1 MVFNRSYNHK
11 DVLTRASMTIQII
24 EDVALYKAQLFSSN
38 GNIFSSTDKS
48 SELYV
53 RVYKGLDDVTVK
65 FSDIVWKRF
74 TANSENIEEDLAWGE
89 QHAGKSDI
97 IITKDDIKEK
107 ANIQVE
113 IYSLINGERT
123 LVAADFISF
132 IDINDMQGSDTPP
145 NNPKHGDLWLDTSVT
160 PPRLMMWD
168 SGLGMWI
175 EVAIAGK
182 DRRNLIRHS
191 NFYKKNFD
199 YWTNVNNATLEIE
212 SMSGKKWA
220 RIKSNAIKNDY
231 CGISQIVNANAKG
244 QYSFQ
249 ILSEIYIQSEYPNGD
264 LLIAFYSINSSN
276 IKTLIKEET
285 FDIKTEAKVFTSTFS
300 SLADTSKIEVIISG
314 QEDTTFD
321 FVVTNI
327 KLENHPIPTEWELA
341 IEDMQDALDQKVGNT
356 AEEVFDSLTDGG
368 KMQGIYVDIDE
379 HGQKNYYVSGRYID
393 AYNLVVRRKKDNVET
408 LKIDEE
414 GNVSLKVNTLQIVAA
429 NTGEFENAATEND
442 IAWKLEIISSNGN
455 IFKNN
460 IVDTVLSARVYKG
473 RKDMTDELP
482 ASSFRWTR
490 TSMNP
495 TRDARWNNADG
506 IGVKSITITREDI
519 NQRATFTCEVDN

>member
-1 MVFNRSYNHK
+1 
-11 DVLTRASMTIQII
+11 MTIQII

-38 GNIFSSTDKS
+38 GNIFSSSDKS
-48 SELYV
+48 SEVYV
-53 RVYKGLDDVTVK
+53 RVYKGLDDITAK

-74 TANSENIEEDLAWGE
+74 TANSENIEEDLIWGD
-89 QHAGKSDI
+89 QHAGKTDI

-113 IYSLINGERT
+113 IYSIVNGERV
-123 LVAADFISF
+123 LVAADFITF
-132 IDINDMQGSDTPP
+132 IDINDMQGSNTPP
-145 NNPKHGDLWLDTSVT
+145 ENPKHGDLWLDTSVT

-168 SGLGMWI
+168 SNLGMWI

-191 NFYKKNFD
+191 NFYRKNFD
-199 YWTNVNNATLEIE
+199 YWTNVNDATLEIE
-212 SMSGKKWA
+212 SMSSKKWA

-231 CGISQIVNANAKG
+231 CGISQTVNANAKG

-249 ILSEIYIQSEYPNGD
+249 MLSEIYIQSAHPNGD
-264 LLIAFYSINSSN
+264 VLVAFYSINKSN
-276 IKTLIKEET
+276 TKTLIKEET
-285 FDIKTEAKVFTSTFS
+285 FDIKTEAQVFTSTFS
-300 SLADTSKIEVIISG
+300 TLVDTSKIEVIISG
-314 QEDTTFD
+314 QENATFD

-356 AEEVFDSLTDGG
+356 AEEVFESLTDGG
-368 KMQGIYVDIDE
+368 RMQGIYIDIDE

-393 AYNLVVRRKKDNVET
+393 AYNLSVRRKSDNVQT
-408 LKIDEE
+408 FKIDEE
-414 GNVSLKVNTLQIVAA
+414 GNVSLKVSTLQIVGDSG
-429 NTGEFENAATEND
+429 NFENAATEND

-473 RKDMTDELP
+473 KKDVTDELP
-482 ASSFRWTR
+482 ASSFRWKR
-490 TSMNP
+490 TSLNS
-495 TRDARWNNADG
+495 TRDAKWNDADG

-519 NQRATFTCEVDN
+519 NQRATFTCEIDN

>member
-1 MVFNRSYNHK
+1 
-11 DVLTRASMTIQII
+11 MTIQII

-38 GNIFSSTDKS
+38 GNIFSSSDKS
-48 SELYV
+48 SEVYV
-53 RVYKGLDDVTVK
+53 RVYKGLDDITAK

-74 TANSENIEEDLAWGE
+74 TANSENIEEDLIWGD
-89 QHAGKSDI
+89 QHAGKTDI

-113 IYSLINGERT
+113 IYSIVNGERV
-123 LVAADFISF
+123 LVAADFITF
-132 IDINDMQGSDTPP
+132 IDINDMQGSNTPP
-145 NNPKHGDLWLDTSVT
+145 ENPKHGDLWLDTSVT

-168 SGLGMWI
+168 SNLGMWI

-191 NFYKKNFD
+191 NFYRKNFD

-212 SMSGKKWA
+212 SMSSKKWA
-220 RIKSNAIKNDY
+220 RIKSNTIKNDY
-231 CGISQIVNANAKG
+231 CGISQTVNANAKG

-249 ILSEIYIQSEYPNGD
+249 MLSEIYIQSAHPNGD
-264 LLIAFYSINSSN
+264 VLVAFYSINKSN
-276 IKTLIKEET
+276 TKTLIKEET

-300 SLADTSKIEVIISG
+300 TLVDTSKIEVIISG
-314 QEDTTFD
+314 QENATFD

-356 AEEVFDSLTDGG
+356 PEEVFESLTDGG
-368 KMQGIYVDIDE
+368 RMQGIYIDIDE

-393 AYNLVVRRKKDNVET
+393 AYNLSVRRKSDNVQT
-408 LKIDEE
+408 FKIDEE
-414 GNVSLKVNTLQIVAA
+414 GNVLLRVNTLQIVGDSG
-429 NTGEFENAATEND
+429 NFENAATEND

-473 RKDMTDELP
+473 KKDVTDELP
-482 ASSFRWTR
+482 ASSFRWKR
-490 TSMNP
+490 TSLNS
-495 TRDARWNNADG
+495 TRDAKWNDADG

-519 NQRATFTCEVDN
+519 NQRATFTCEIDN

>member
-1 MVFNRSYNHK
+1 
-11 DVLTRASMTIQII
+11 MTIQII
-24 EDVALYKAQLFSSN
+24 EDVAIYKAQLFSSN
-38 GNIFSSTDKS
+38 GNIFSSSDKS
-48 SELYV
+48 SEVYV
-53 RVYKGLDDVTVK
+53 RVYKGLDDITAK

-74 TANSENIEEDLAWGE
+74 TANSENIEEDLIWGD
-89 QHAGKSDI
+89 QHAGKTDI

-113 IYSLINGERT
+113 IYSIVNGERV
-123 LVAADFISF
+123 LVAADFITF
-132 IDINDMQGSDTPP
+132 IDINDMQGSNTPP
-145 NNPKHGDLWLDTSVT
+145 ENPKHGDLWLDTSVT

-168 SGLGMWI
+168 SNLGMWI

-191 NFYKKNFD
+191 NFYRKNFD

-212 SMSGKKWA
+212 SMSSKKWA

-231 CGISQIVNANAKG
+231 CGISQTVNANAKG

-249 ILSEIYIQSEYPNGD
+249 MLSEIYIQSAHPNGD
-264 LLIAFYSINSSN
+264 VLVAFYSINSSD

-300 SLADTSKIEVIISG
+300 TLVDTSKIEVIISG
-314 QEDTTFD
+314 QENATFD

-356 AEEVFDSLTDGG
+356 PEEVFDSLTDGG
-368 KMQGIYVDIDE
+368 KMQGIYIDIDE

-393 AYNLVVRRKKDNVET
+393 AYNLSVRRKSDNVQT
-408 LKIDEE
+408 FKIDEE
-414 GNVSLKVNTLQIVAA
+414 GNVLLRVNTLQIVGD
-429 NTGEFENAATEND
+429 TGQFEDAATEND

-460 IVDTVLSARVYKG
+460 IIDTVLSARVYKG
-473 RKDMTDELP
+473 KKDVTDELP
-482 ASSFRWTR
+482 ASSFRWKR
-490 TSMNP
+490 TSINSI
-495 TRDARWNNADG
+495 RDAKCNDADG
-506 IGVKSITITREDI
+506 IGVKSITITREDV

>member
-1 MVFNRSYNHK
+1 
-11 DVLTRASMTIQII
+11 MTIQII
-24 EDVALYKAQLFSSN
+24 EDVAIYKAQLFSSN
-38 GNIFSSTDKS
+38 GNIFSSSDKS
-48 SELYV
+48 SEVYV
-53 RVYKGLDDVTVK
+53 RVYKGLDDITAK

-74 TANSENIEEDLAWGE
+74 TANSENIEEDLIWGD
-89 QHAGKSDI
+89 QHAGKTDI

-113 IYSLINGERT
+113 IYSIVNGERV
-123 LVAADFISF
+123 LVAADFITF
-132 IDINDMQGSDTPP
+132 IDINDMQGSNTPP
-145 NNPKHGDLWLDTSVT
+145 ENPKHGDLWLDTSVT

-168 SGLGMWI
+168 SNLGMWI

-191 NFYKKNFD
+191 NFYRKNFD

-212 SMSGKKWA
+212 SMSSKKWA

-231 CGISQIVNANAKG
+231 CGISQTVNANAKG

-249 ILSEIYIQSEYPNGD
+249 MLSEIYIQSAHPNGD
-264 LLIAFYSINSSN
+264 VLVAFYSINSSD

-300 SLADTSKIEVIISG
+300 TLVDTSKIEVIISG
-314 QEDTTFD
+314 QENATFD

-356 AEEVFDSLTDGG
+356 PEEVFDSLTDGG
-368 KMQGIYVDIDE
+368 KMQGIYIDIDE

-393 AYNLVVRRKKDNVET
+393 AYNLSVRRKSDNVQT
-408 LKIDEE
+408 FKIDEE
-414 GNVSLKVNTLQIVAA
+414 GNVLLRVNTLQIVGD
-429 NTGEFENAATEND
+429 TGQFEDAATEND

-460 IVDTVLSARVYKG
+460 IIDTVLSARVYKG
-473 RKDMTDELP
+473 KKDVTDELP
-482 ASSFRWTR
+482 ASSFRWKR
-490 TSMNP
+490 TSTNSI
-495 TRDARWNNADG
+495 RDAKWNDADG
-506 IGVKSITITREDI
+506 IGVKSITITREDV

>member
-1 MVFNRSYNHK
+1 
-11 DVLTRASMTIQII
+11 MTIQII

-38 GNIFSSTDKS
+38 GNIFSSSDKS
-48 SELYV
+48 SEVYV
-53 RVYKGLDDVTVK
+53 RVYKGLDDITAK

-74 TANSENIEEDLAWGE
+74 TANSENIEEDLIWGD
-89 QHAGKSDI
+89 QHAGKTDI

-113 IYSLINGERT
+113 IYSIVNGERV
-123 LVAADFISF
+123 LVAADFITF
-132 IDINDMQGSDTPP
+132 IDINDMQGSNTPP
-145 NNPKHGDLWLDTSVT
+145 ENPKHGDLWLDTSVT

-168 SGLGMWI
+168 SNLGMWI

-191 NFYKKNFD
+191 NFYRKNFD

-212 SMSGKKWA
+212 SMSSKKWA

-231 CGISQIVNANAKG
+231 CGISQTVNANAKG

-249 ILSEIYIQSEYPNGD
+249 MLSEIYIQSAHPNGD
-264 LLIAFYSINSSN
+264 VLVAFYSINSSD

-300 SLADTSKIEVIISG
+300 TLVDTSKIEVIISG
-314 QEDTTFD
+314 QENATFD

-327 KLENHPIPTEWELA
+327 KLENHPIPTELELA

-356 AEEVFDSLTDGG
+356 AEEVFESLTDGG
-368 KMQGIYVDIDE
+368 RMQGIYIDIDE

-393 AYNLVVRRKKDNVET
+393 AYNLSVRRKSDNVQT
-408 LKIDEE
+408 FKIDEE
-414 GNVSLKVNTLQIVAA
+414 GNVLLRVNTLQIVGDSG
-429 NTGEFENAATEND
+429 NFENAATEND

-473 RKDMTDELP
+473 KKDVTDELP
-482 ASSFRWTR
+482 ASSFRWKR
-490 TSMNP
+490 TSLNS
-495 TRDARWNNADG
+495 TRDAKWNDADG

-519 NQRATFTCEVDN
+519 NQRATFTCEIDN

>member
-1 MVFNRSYNHK
+1 
-11 DVLTRASMTIQII
+11 MTIQII
-24 EDVALYKAQLFSSN
+24 EDVAIYKAQLFSSN
-38 GNIFSSTDKS
+38 GNIFSSSDKS
-48 SELYV
+48 SEVYV
-53 RVYKGLDDVTVK
+53 RVYKGLDDITAK

-74 TANSENIEEDLAWGE
+74 TANSENIEEDLIWGD
-89 QHAGKSDI
+89 QHAGKTDI

-113 IYSLINGERT
+113 IYSIVNGERV
-123 LVAADFISF
+123 LVAADFITF
-132 IDINDMQGSDTPP
+132 IDINDMQGSNTPP
-145 NNPKHGDLWLDTSVT
+145 ENPKHGDLWLDTSVT

-168 SGLGMWI
+168 SNLGMWI

-191 NFYKKNFD
+191 NFYRKNFD
-199 YWTNVNNATLEIE
+199 YWTNVNDATLEIE
-212 SMSGKKWA
+212 SMSSKKWA

-231 CGISQIVNANAKG
+231 CGISQTVNANAKG

-249 ILSEIYIQSEYPNGD
+249 MLSEIYIQSAHPNGD
-264 LLIAFYSINSSN
+264 VLVAFYSINSSDT
-276 IKTLIKEET
+276 KTLIKEET

-300 SLADTSKIEVIISG
+300 TLVDTSKIEVIISG
-314 QEDTTFD
+314 QENATFD
-321 FVVTNI
+321 FIVTNI

-356 AEEVFDSLTDGG
+356 AEEVFESLTDGG
-368 KMQGIYVDIDE
+368 RMQGIYIDIDE

-393 AYNLVVRRKKDNVET
+393 AYNLSVRRKSDNVQT
-408 LKIDEE
+408 FKIDEE
-414 GNVSLKVNTLQIVAA
+414 GNVLLRVNTLQIVGD
-429 NTGEFENAATEND
+429 TGQFEDAATEND

-473 RKDMTDELP
+473 KKDVTDELP
-482 ASSFRWTR
+482 ASSFRWKR
-490 TSMNP
+490 TSLNS
-495 TRDARWNNADG
+495 TRDAKWNDADG

-519 NQRATFTCEVDN
+519 NQRATFTCEIDN

>member
-1 MVFNRSYNHK
+1 
-11 DVLTRASMTIQII
+11 MTIQII

-38 GNIFSSTDKS
+38 GNIFSSSDKS
-48 SELYV
+48 SEVYV
-53 RVYKGLDDVTVK
+53 RVYKGLDDITAK

-74 TANSENIEEDLAWGE
+74 TANSENIEEDLIWGD
-89 QHAGKSDI
+89 QHAGKTDI
-97 IITKDDIKEK
+97 IITKDDIREK

-113 IYSLINGERT
+113 IYSIVNGERV
-123 LVAADFISF
+123 LVAADFITF
-132 IDINDMQGSDTPP
+132 IDINDMQGSNTPP
-145 NNPKHGDLWLDTSVT
+145 ENPKHGDLWLDTSVT

-168 SGLGMWI
+168 SNLGMWI

-191 NFYKKNFD
+191 NFYRKNFD
-199 YWTNVNNATLEIE
+199 YWTNVNDAALEIE
-212 SMSGKKWA
+212 SMSSKKWA

-231 CGISQIVNANAKG
+231 CGISQTVNANAKG

-249 ILSEIYIQSEYPNGD
+249 MLSEIYIQSAHPNGD
-264 LLIAFYSINSSN
+264 VLVAFYSINSSD

-300 SLADTSKIEVIISG
+300 TLVDTSKIEVIISG
-314 QEDTTFD
+314 QENATFD

-356 AEEVFDSLTDGG
+356 PEEVFESLTDGG
-368 KMQGIYVDIDE
+368 RMQGIYIDIDE
-379 HGQKNYYVSGRYID
+379 HGQKNYYISGRYID
-393 AYNLVVRRKKDNVET
+393 AYNLSVRRKSDNVQT
-408 LKIDEE
+408 FKIDEE
-414 GNVSLKVNTLQIVAA
+414 GNVSLKVSTLQIVGD
-429 NTGEFENAATEND
+429 TGQFEDAATEND

-460 IVDTVLSARVYKG
+460 IIDTVLSARVYKG
-473 RKDMTDELP
+473 KKDVTDELP
-482 ASSFRWTR
+482 ASSFRWKR
-490 TSMNP
+490 TSTNSI
-495 TRDARWNNADG
+495 RDAKWNDADG
-506 IGVKSITITREDI
+506 IGVKSITITREDV

>member
-1 MVFNRSYNHK
+1 
-11 DVLTRASMTIQII
+11 MTIQII

-38 GNIFSSTDKS
+38 GNIFSSSDKS
-48 SELYV
+48 SEVYV
-53 RVYKGLDDVTVK
+53 RVYKGLDDITAK

-74 TANSENIEEDLAWGE
+74 TANSENIEEDLIWGD
-89 QHAGKSDI
+89 QHAGKTDI

-113 IYSLINGERT
+113 IYSIVNGERV
-123 LVAADFISF
+123 LVAADFITF
-132 IDINDMQGSDTPP
+132 IDINDMQGSNTPP
-145 NNPKHGDLWLDTSVT
+145 ENPKHGDLWLDTSVT

-168 SGLGMWI
+168 SNLGMWI

-191 NFYKKNFD
+191 NFYRKNFD

-212 SMSGKKWA
+212 SMSSKKWA

-231 CGISQIVNANAKG
+231 CGISQTVNANAKG

-249 ILSEIYIQSEYPNGD
+249 MLSEIYIQSAHPNGD
-264 LLIAFYSINSSN
+264 VLVAFYSINKSN
-276 IKTLIKEET
+276 TKTLIKEET

-300 SLADTSKIEVIISG
+300 TLVDTSKIEVIISG
-314 QEDTTFD
+314 QENATFD

-356 AEEVFDSLTDGG
+356 PEEVFESLTDGG
-368 KMQGIYVDIDE
+368 RMQGIYIDIDE

-393 AYNLVVRRKKDNVET
+393 AYNLSVRRKSDNVQT
-408 LKIDEE
+408 FKIDEE
-414 GNVSLKVNTLQIVAA
+414 GNVLLRVNTLQIVGDSG
-429 NTGEFENAATEND
+429 NFENAATEND

-473 RKDMTDELP
+473 KKDVTDELP
-482 ASSFRWTR
+482 ASSFRWKR
-490 TSMNP
+490 TSLNS
-495 TRDARWNNADG
+495 TRDAKWNDADG

-519 NQRATFTCEVDN
+519 NQRATFTCEIDN

>member
-1 MVFNRSYNHK
+1 
-11 DVLTRASMTIQII
+11 MTIQII

-38 GNIFSSTDKS
+38 GNIFSSSDKS
-48 SELYV
+48 SEVYV
-53 RVYKGLDDVTVK
+53 RVYKGLDDITAK

-74 TANSENIEEDLAWGE
+74 TANSENIEEDLIWGD
-89 QHAGKSDI
+89 QHAGKTDI

-113 IYSLINGERT
+113 IYSIVNGERV
-123 LVAADFISF
+123 LVAADFITF
-132 IDINDMQGSDTPP
+132 IDINDMQGSNTPP
-145 NNPKHGDLWLDTSVT
+145 ENPKHGDLWLDTSVT

-168 SGLGMWI
+168 SNLGMWI

-191 NFYKKNFD
+191 NFYRKNFD
-199 YWTNVNNATLEIE
+199 YWTNVNDATLEIE
-212 SMSGKKWA
+212 SMSSKKWA

-231 CGISQIVNANAKG
+231 CGISQTVNANAKG

-249 ILSEIYIQSEYPNGD
+249 MLSEIYIQSAHPNGD
-264 LLIAFYSINSSN
+264 VLVAFYSINSSD

-300 SLADTSKIEVIISG
+300 TLVDTSKIEVIISG
-314 QEDTTFD
+314 QENATFD

-356 AEEVFDSLTDGG
+356 PEEVFESLTDGG
-368 KMQGIYVDIDE
+368 RMQGIYIDIDE

-393 AYNLVVRRKKDNVET
+393 AYNLSVRRKSDNVQT
-408 LKIDEE
+408 FKIDEE
-414 GNVSLKVNTLQIVAA
+414 GNVLLRVNTLQIVGD
-429 NTGEFENAATEND
+429 TGQFEDAATEND

-473 RKDMTDELP
+473 KKDVTDELP
-482 ASSFRWTR
+482 ASSFRWKR
-490 TSMNP
+490 TSLNS
-495 TRDARWNNADG
+495 TRDAKWNDADG

-519 NQRATFTCEVDN
+519 NQRATFTCEIDN

>member
-1 MVFNRSYNHK
+1 
-11 DVLTRASMTIQII
+11 MTIQII
-24 EDVALYKAQLFSSN
+24 EDVAIYKAQLFSSN
-38 GNIFSSTDKS
+38 GNIFSSSDKS
-48 SELYV
+48 SEVYV
-53 RVYKGLDDVTVK
+53 RVYKGLDDITAK

-74 TANSENIEEDLAWGE
+74 TANSENIEEDLIWGD
-89 QHAGKSDI
+89 QHAGKTDI

-113 IYSLINGERT
+113 IYSIVNGERV
-123 LVAADFISF
+123 LVAADFITF
-132 IDINDMQGSDTPP
+132 IDINDMQGSNTPP
-145 NNPKHGDLWLDTSVT
+145 ENPKHGDLWLDTSVT

-168 SGLGMWI
+168 SNLGMWI

-191 NFYKKNFD
+191 NFYRKNFD
-199 YWTNVNNATLEIE
+199 YWTNVNDAILEIE
-212 SMSGKKWA
+212 SMSSKKWA

-231 CGISQIVNANAKG
+231 CGISQTVNANAKG

-249 ILSEIYIQSEYPNGD
+249 MLSEIYIQSAHPNGD
-264 LLIAFYSINSSN
+264 VLVAFYSINSSD

-300 SLADTSKIEVIISG
+300 TLVDTSKIEVIISG
-314 QEDTTFD
+314 QENATFD

-356 AEEVFDSLTDGG
+356 AEEVFESLTDGG
-368 KMQGIYVDIDE
+368 RMQGIYIDIDE

-393 AYNLVVRRKKDNVET
+393 AYNLSVRRKSDNVQT
-408 LKIDEE
+408 FKIDEE
-414 GNVSLKVNTLQIVAA
+414 GNVSLRVNTLQIVGD
-429 NTGEFENAATEND
+429 TGQFEDAATEND

-460 IVDTVLSARVYKG
+460 IIDTVLSARVYKG
-473 RKDMTDELP
+473 KKDVTDELP
-482 ASSFRWTR
+482 ASSFRWKR
-490 TSMNP
+490 TSTNSI
-495 TRDARWNNADG
+495 RDAKWNDADG
-506 IGVKSITITREDI
+506 IGVKSITITREDV
-519 NQRATFTCEVDN
+519 NQRATFTCEIDN

>member
-1 MVFNRSYNHK
+1 
-11 DVLTRASMTIQII
+11 MTIQII
-24 EDVALYKAQLFSSN
+24 EDVAIYKAQLFSSN
-38 GNIFSSTDKS
+38 GNIFSSSDKS
-48 SELYV
+48 SEVYV
-53 RVYKGLDDVTVK
+53 RVYKGLDDITAK

-74 TANSENIEEDLAWGE
+74 TANSENIEEDLIWGD
-89 QHAGKSDI
+89 QHAGKTDI

-113 IYSLINGERT
+113 IYSIVNGERV
-123 LVAADFISF
+123 LVAADFITF
-132 IDINDMQGSDTPP
+132 IDINDMQGSNTPP
-145 NNPKHGDLWLDTSVT
+145 ENPKHGDLWLDTSVT

-168 SGLGMWI
+168 SNLGMWI

-191 NFYKKNFD
+191 NFYRKNFD

-212 SMSGKKWA
+212 SMSSKKWA

-231 CGISQIVNANAKG
+231 CGISQTVNANAKG

-249 ILSEIYIQSEYPNGD
+249 MLSEIYIQSAHPNGD
-264 LLIAFYSINSSN
+264 VLVAFYSINSSD

-300 SLADTSKIEVIISG
+300 TLADTSRIEVIISG
-314 QEDTTFD
+314 QEDATFD
-321 FVVTNI
+321 FIVTNI

-356 AEEVFDSLTDGG
+356 PEEVFDSLTDGG
-368 KMQGIYVDIDE
+368 KMQGIYIDIDE

-414 GNVSLKVNTLQIVAA
+414 GNVSLRVNTLQIVGD
-429 NTGEFENAATEND
+429 TGQFEDAATEND
-442 IAWKLEIISSNGN
+442 IA
-455 IFKNN
+455 
-460 IVDTVLSARVYKG
+460 
-473 RKDMTDELP
+473 
-482 ASSFRWTR
+482 
-490 TSMNP
+490 
-495 TRDARWNNADG
+495 
-506 IGVKSITITREDI
+506 
-519 NQRATFTCEVDN
+519 